1 MAFEPER
8 LDTLEPLAETRK
20 PEAVDVIITPR
31 SRAIPGD
38 YQVTLTA
45 ASNEGR
51 EQMQLRVTVGAS
63 MGWGWVGVGVV
74 VIVVAGL
81 TGIFVRL
88 GRR

>member
-1 MAFEPER
+1 MEI
-8 LDTLEPLAETRK
+8 RK
-20 PEAVDVIITPR
+20 PEAVDVIIKPR

-45 ASNEGR
+45 AGQEER
-51 EQMQLRVTVGAS
+51 EQMLLRVTVGAS

-74 VIVVAGL
+74 VFVIAAL
-81 TGIFVRL
+81 TGVFVRL